1 MAMASRWIGRTSG
14 MPRTAPWFVA
24 VAVGVLLAMTTGALA
39 TAPAPR
45 TPSAVSPAGSVV
57 LTLTATSSISFVP
70 DTLNVPATGDA
81 VELEITQEYNMNHT
95 FTLSSVDNDVIPTSD
110 TPGQLYAYF
119 AAHTPL
125 VNVSLGDVVGHVTFV
140 NFTAPANGSYEFVC
154 EIPTH
159 FQAGMHGT
167 LVVGGS
173 SSSSSSGL
181 TTTELVVIVVVVI
194 IVIAAVVALAMRR
207 KPKSAAPPPAANP

>member
-1 MAMASRWIGRTSG
+1 MASRWIGRTSG
-14 MPRTAPWFVA
+14 APRTAPWFA
-24 VAVGVLLAMTTGALA
+24 ALAVGVLLAMTTGALA
-39 TAPAPR
+39 TAPPAPR
-45 TPSAVSPAGSVV
+45 AQSSVSPAASVV

-70 DTLNVPATGDA
+70 DTLNVPSAGDS

-119 AAHTPL
+119 AAHAPL

-140 NFTAPANGSYEFVC
+140 NFTTPANGSYEFVC

-167 LVVGGS
+167 LMVGS
-173 SSSSSSGL
+173 SGSSSSSGL
-181 TTTELVVIVVVVI
+181 TTTEIVVIVVVVI
-194 IVIAAVVALAMRR
+194 LVIAAVVALAMRR